1 MTDNVVNLFSTFG
14 TDKEAEKKGTYTTL
28 PNCGDTEFL
37 VARAGNAGY
46 KRTLNSLYKRHRAVI
61 DSKGEAAEAKSDEI
75 LAEVYAKHI
84 LLGWKGTIPNQEN
97 KQVAYSYDVALE
109 LLKMN
114 DFRAVVEAVSQD
126 FNTFKTED
134 DKEDLKN

>member
-1 MTDNVVNLFSTFG
+1 MSDTINLFSTFG

-46 KRTLNSLYKRHRAVI
+46 KRTLNSLYKRNRAVI
-61 DSKGEAAEAKSDEI
+61 DSKGDAAEAKSDEI

-84 LLGWKGTIPNQEN
+84 LLGWKGTIPDKTG
-97 KQVAYSYDVALE
+97 KQVPYSYEIAHE
-109 LLKMN
+109 LLKLN
-114 DFRAVVEAVSQD
+114 DFRAVVEATSQD
-126 FNTFKTED
+126 FNTFKTEED
-134 DKEDLKN
+134 EEDLKN